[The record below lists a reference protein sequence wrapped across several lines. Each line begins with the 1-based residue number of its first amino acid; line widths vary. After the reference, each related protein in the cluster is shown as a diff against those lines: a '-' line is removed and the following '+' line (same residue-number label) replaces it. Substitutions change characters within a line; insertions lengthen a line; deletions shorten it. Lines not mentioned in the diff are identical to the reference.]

1 MARVLRLDCTRLMTV
16 VRQTLG
22 RQGERFAE
30 QLLRRRGCVT
40 LARRYRTRFGEIDLI
55 ARDRDALVFVEVKT
69 RRTRRFGGPLAA
81 VGFRKQQRLVKM
93 ARSYLSRWPGPLP
106 PCRFDVVGVILR
118 DAEPPSMEIVADAF
132 RVV

>member
-1 MARVLRLDCTRLMTV
+1 MRLDRARLMTI
-16 VRQTLG
+16 VRQILG
-22 RQGERFAE
+22 RQGERLAE
-30 QLLRRRGCVT
+30 QMLRRRGYVI
-40 LARRYRTRFGEIDLI
+40 LARRFRTRFGEIDLI
-55 ARDRDALVFVEVKT
+55 ARDRDALVFVGGKT

-118 DAEPPSMEIVADAF
+118 DAEPPSLEIVADTF
-132 RVV
+132 RAV

>member
-1 MARVLRLDCTRLMTV
+1 MTV

-30 QLLRRRGCVT
+30 QLLRRRGYVI

-106 PCRFDVVGVILR
+106 PCRFDVVVVILR
-118 DAEPPSMEIVADAF
+118 DAEPPSMLSLIHI
-132 RVV
+132 